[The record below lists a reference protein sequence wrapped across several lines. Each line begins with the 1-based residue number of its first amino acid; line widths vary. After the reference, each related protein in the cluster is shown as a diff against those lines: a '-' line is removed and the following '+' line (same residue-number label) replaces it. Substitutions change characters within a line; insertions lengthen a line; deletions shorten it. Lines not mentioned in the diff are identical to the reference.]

1 MSYIKQTWIDRLTE
15 FYRRFSAVEDASGN
29 VQLTDEPGV
38 ITDEG
43 SPISA
48 ARLNHMEDGI
58 EGAHNDIGS
67 RTYTE
72 QNYATNGESVTD
84 SIDALDTNLNLVQS
98 GGLAGAFSSMPFV
111 GTAPIVESDSN
122 ANGSW
127 IKYADGT
134 SLFYGQYSGVKT
146 VGAGAS
152 VLAPLPSG
160 LMISDNYFQFADFT
174 NHSESATNNYRLGN
188 YLKTTSNMNFL
199 YRTVAGVSPTAGT
212 SVPTFYAFAIGRWK

>member
-29 VQLTDEPGV
+29 VQLTDEPGI

-72 QNYATNGESVTD
+72 NNYVTDNESVTD
-84 SIDALDTNLNLVQS
+84 SIDALDMGIASHLAESASKHITES
-98 GGLAGAFSSMPFV
+98 GVNAYGRYIKFDDGTMECYGRNELEFNAAPILSRLITFPKAFV
-111 GTAPIVESDSN
+111 GDQPSVSLSFIHGERNFTA
-122 ANGSW
+122 ATAW
-127 IKYADGT
+127 DGWT
-134 SLFYGQYSGVKT
+134 
-146 VGAGAS
+146 
-152 VLAPLPSG
+152 
-160 LMISDNYFQFADFT
+160 
-174 NHSESATNNYRLGN
+174 LGIQT
-188 YLKTTSNMNFL
+188 LTTSAMEVRLWSTLSSFQ
-199 YRTVAGVSPTAGT
+199 AGNTQPITWR
-212 SVPTFYAFAIGRWK
+212 AIGRWKA